1 MPLNRKNASF
11 TLINNVM
18 KTEMEN
24 TKAASGSCS
33 YECSYKW
40 PWESEPEAYNFILKK
55 TLAQMFSCEFCEI
68 SINTFFYET
77 SLDGCF

>member
-1 MPLNRKNASF
+1 MLLNRKNASF
-11 TLINNVM
+11 TLMNNVM

-40 PWESEPEAYNFILKK
+40 PWESEPEAYNFI
-55 TLAQMFSCEFCEI
+55 
-68 SINTFFYET
+68 
-77 SLDGCF
+77 